1 MSKVPSDF
9 ISPRTGV
16 THSGTKLWSPR
27 PPPLFPSLP
36 APSLPF
42 LSRGPTSP
50 QPAGGGPWH
59 LAEGGDPLSI
69 TPGGRH
75 FALSTRHTPGWD
87 LGRPRLTKGWH
98 QERETDGGLARFA
111 CLCAGPETLTRGTLP
126 EPGTQAGR
134 CAWWGGGTPQ
144 GHPQMNLH
152 IWAAGAQAW
161 LWPSSWEEGVWLHP
175 KHPCKTVMSPHPILI
190 THCPNN
196 YYLVYFT

>member
-134 CAWWGGGTPQ
+134 CAWWGGG
-144 GHPQMNLH
+144 HPT
-152 IWAAGAQAW
+152 GA
-161 LWPSSWEEGVWLHP
+161 PPDE
-175 KHPCKTVMSPHPILI
+175 SPHLGSRSPGLAVAFQLGRGCLAAPK
-190 THCPNN
+190 TPLQDSNEPSPHFN
-196 YYLVYFT
+196 YPLSK